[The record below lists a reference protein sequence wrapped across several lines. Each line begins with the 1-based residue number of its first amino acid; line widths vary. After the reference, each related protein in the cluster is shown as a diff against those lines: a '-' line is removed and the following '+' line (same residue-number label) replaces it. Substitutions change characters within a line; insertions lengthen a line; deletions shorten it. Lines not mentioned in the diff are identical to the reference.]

1 LSKVYEGLFIF
12 PEALDEAGLDQAIER
27 VKEELEKLGG
37 SLDSSVRMGKKQF
50 ARAMKKE
57 KSGYYV
63 VLVFSL
69 AADQVDAFKA
79 RLKLS
84 TNVFRHQFSALD
96 PASLTETAVETAA
109 ETAAEA

>member
-1 LSKVYEGLFIF
+1 MSKVYEGLFIF

-69 AADQVDAFKA
+69 AADQVDAFKV
-79 RLKLS
+79 RLKLG
-84 TNVFRHQFSALD
+84 TNVFRHQFRSID
-96 PASLTETAVETAA
+96 PVADAAVVEASGEG
-109 ETAAEA
+109 